1 MRRHRGPDAMI
12 VFDLKCKDGH
22 VFEAWFPDSEAFEK
36 QKAKKAVVCPMC
48 GNRRVTKAPMA
59 PNIASGKSRGSE
71 KAPAEHPNAKE
82 MMVMLSKLRQEV
94 EKNSDYVG
102 DKFPEEARKIHYGET
117 EKRNIHGEA
126 SAEEAESLAEEGVEF
141 QRIPW
146 VRHDS

>member
-1 MRRHRGPDAMI
+1 MQRHPGANAMI

-22 VFEAWFPDSEAFEK
+22 VFEAWFPDSAAFEK

-59 PNIASGKSRGSE
+59 PNIASGKSREGE
-71 KAPAEHPNAKE
+71 KASPQPDPNQ
-82 MMVMLSKLRQEV
+82 MMVMLSKLRQEI
-94 EKNSDYVG
+94 EKNADYVG
-102 DKFPEEARKIHYGET
+102 EKFPEEARKIHYGET
-117 EKRNIHGEA
+117 EKRNIYGEA
-126 SAEEAESLAEEGVEF
+126 SKEEAAELAEEGVEF

>member
-1 MRRHRGPDAMI
+1 MI

-22 VFEAWFPDSEAFEK
+22 VFEAWFPDSAAFEK
-36 QKAKKAVVCPMC
+36 QKAKKAVVCPIC
-48 GNRRVTKAPMA
+48 GNRRISKAPMA
-59 PNIASGKSRGSE
+59 PNIASGKARESD
-71 KAPAEHPNAKE
+71 KPAEHPGVKDMPGAKE

-102 DKFPEEARKIHYGET
+102 EKFPEEARKIHYGEV

-126 SAEEAESLAEEGVEF
+126 TPEEAESLAEEGVEF

>member
-1 MRRHRGPDAMI
+1 MI

-22 VFEAWFPDSEAFEK
+22 VFEAWFPDSAAFAK
-36 QKAKKAVVCPMC
+36 QTAKKAVVCPMC

-59 PNIASGKSRGSE
+59 PNIASGKSRE
-71 KAPAEHPNAKE
+71 RKDDKASPQSNANE

-102 DKFPEEARKIHYGET
+102 EKFPEEARKIHYGET
-117 EKRNIHGEA
+117 EKRNIYGEA
-126 SAEEAESLAEEGVEF
+126 SKEEAEELAEEGVEF

>member
-1 MRRHRGPDAMI
+1 MI

-22 VFEAWFPDSEAFEK
+22 VFEAWFPDSAAFEK

-59 PNIASGKSRGSE
+59 PNISSGKSRE
-71 KAPAEHPNAKE
+71 RDVDKPPQQQPNANE

-102 DKFPEEARKIHYGET
+102 EKFPEEARKIHYGET
-117 EKRNIHGEA
+117 EKRNIYGEA
-126 SAEEAESLAEEGVEF
+126 SKEEAAELAEEGVEF